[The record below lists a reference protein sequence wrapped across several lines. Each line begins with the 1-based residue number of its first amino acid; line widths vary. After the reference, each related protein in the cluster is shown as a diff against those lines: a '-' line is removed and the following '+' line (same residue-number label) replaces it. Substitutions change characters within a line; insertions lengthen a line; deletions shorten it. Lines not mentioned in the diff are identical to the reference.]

1 MSATEVRLPGG
12 PLRRLQ
18 VLLLLMLL
26 WDLVALFAS
35 LSFGSAL
42 MKIDGDEIDGVL
54 AAKVSFSGA
63 ALVPIA
69 VYFYGI
75 VRNPLR
81 HTGVIWVGMIEQ
93 AAAVLFSLYHVA
105 AGNITLEG
113 AVLTVVVSVVLLA
126 LLLIVMSRGDVR
138 A

>member
-1 MSATEVRLPGG
+1 MTAIEARLPSG

-18 VLLLLMLL
+18 LLLLLMLL
-26 WDLVALFAS
+26 WDLVTLLAS

-42 MKIDGDEIDGVL
+42 MKIDGDEIGGVL
-54 AAKVSFSGA
+54 AAKTSFSGA

-81 HTGVIWVGMIEQ
+81 HIGVIWVGIVEQ
-93 AAAVLFSLYHVA
+93 SAAVIFSLYHVV
-105 AGNITLEG
+105 AGNIAPEG
-113 AVLTVVVSVVLLA
+113 AVLTVVVSVLFLA
-126 LLLIVMSRGDVR
+126 LLLILVSRGEIR